1 MIVWII
7 GGMVVALAGGI
18 YVGLGLPGLPGRED
32 RVVPHGRA
40 RRMETKHIHWF
51 KPDQRRR

>member
-18 YVGLGLPGLPGRED
+18 YVGLGLPGLPGREG

-40 RRMETKHIHWF
+40 RRMEKKHIHWF